1 MVNMFCPMVWKTDE
15 IGDLK
20 GKWRPRMESLFC
32 FPPAAGE
39 PGSSQLSRSCHVVAL
54 GFCETVSFLITHSVL
69 PPLSVSAGSLST
81 ATKDSNKQLC
91 ESTF

>member
-1 MVNMFCPMVWKTDE
+1 MVNIFCPVVWRTDE

-69 PPLSVSAGSLST
+69 PPLFQLGLYQLPPKILT
-81 ATKDSNKQLC
+81 NKL
-91 ESTF
+91 